1 MKARKRI
8 RLFFNYLVMC
18 LIAIYFLFPIVFM
31 TVSSFKT
38 NEYQI
43 VDEMSG
49 LKAFIPQP
57 LRWVDYIP
65 KIDTPGAVDVDEVV
79 LERTDFTPEDLEGLT
94 KREKLYL
101 VGGLGLQNF
110 RDVISEYGFLLAA
123 RNSLIVA
130 LTTMIASIIINSMAA
145 FALARLNFKG
155 RRLVVAV
162 VVALIIIPFEAIAI
176 PLLLLTNSLPWVD
189 GSIGWLDTLHVQ
201 IIPFIADPLA
211 IFLFY
216 QFFITLPKELEEAM
230 VIDGANLFRVYRQLI
245 IPLSRPVISTVA
257 ILKLL
262 WMWGAYLWP
271 KMVTRSPGTL
281 PLTVAMQQFFGQ
293 YPRFWGNIMAFAA
306 MMTIPLLLLFLIF
319 QKAFV
324 QSISSTGIK
333 G

>member
-1 MKARKRI
+1 
-8 RLFFNYLVMC
+8 
-18 LIAIYFLFPIVFM
+18 
-31 TVSSFKT
+31 
-38 NEYQI
+38 
-43 VDEMSG
+43 
-49 LKAFIPQP
+49 
-57 LRWVDYIP
+57 
-65 KIDTPGAVDVDEVV
+65 
-79 LERTDFTPEDLEGLT
+79 
-94 KREKLYL
+94 
-101 VGGLGLQNF
+101 
-110 RDVISEYGFLLAA
+110 
-123 RNSLIVA
+123 
-130 LTTMIASIIINSMAA
+130 MIASIMVNSMAA
-145 FALARLNFKG
+145 YALARLNFKG
-155 RRLVVAV
+155 RRLIVAV

-176 PLLLLTNSLPWVD
+176 PLLLLTNALPWID

-216 QFFITLPKELEEAM
+216 QFFINVPKELEEAM
-230 VIDGANLFRVYRQLI
+230 FIDGANRFRIYWQLVV
-245 IPLSRPVISTVA
+245 PLSRPVISTVA

-306 MMTIPLLLLFLIF
+306 MMTIPLLILFLIF

-324 QSISSTGIK
+324 QSISSTGLK